1 MEICYKNWGQYKVL
15 FVTRRIKLKTLHVK
29 AHSELS
35 LQSHEHRHEFWIV
48 LNGKATV
55 ILGSPKSKLRL
66 DRGRVLFIKKKKQH
80 KLINLEDGCLRILE
94 IQFGNQLSE
103 SDIVRY

>member
-15 FVTRRIKLKTLHVK
+15 FEAKRIKLKTLHVN

-55 ILGSPKSKLRL
+55 IIGSKKSKLVL
-66 DRGRVLFIKKKKQH
+66 EKGRALLIKKKKQH
-80 KLINLEDGCLRILE
+80 KLINLEDGCLTILE